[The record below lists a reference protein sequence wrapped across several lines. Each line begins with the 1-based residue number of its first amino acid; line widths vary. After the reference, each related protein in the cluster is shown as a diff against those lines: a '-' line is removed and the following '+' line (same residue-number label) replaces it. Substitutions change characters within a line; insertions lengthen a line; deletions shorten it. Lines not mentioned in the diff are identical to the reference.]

1 MSSNPAQAIKTD
13 PDVAQAFKTE
23 VAQNFKTDSAQD
35 FKTDSAQ
42 DFKTDPEVAQDFKT
56 DPEVAQAETDPEL
69 PAAAAISV
77 KAEYPEGKNFNDSK
91 RSLMRPRLEL
101 PMQIR

>member
-42 DFKTDPEVAQDFKT
+42 DFKTDPEVAQ
-56 DPEVAQAETDPEL
+56 AETDPEL

-91 RSLMRPRLEL
+91 RSLMRPRFEL
-101 PMQIR
+101 LIQIW

>member
-13 PDVAQAFKTE
+13 PE
-23 VAQNFKTDSAQD
+23 VAEAIK
-35 FKTDSAQ
+35 
-42 DFKTDPEVAQDFKT
+42 
-56 DPEVAQAETDPEL
+56 TDPEL

-77 KAEYPEGKNFNDSK
+77 KAEYPEGENFNDSK

>member
-1 MSSNPAQAIKTD
+1 MSSNPAQAI
-13 PDVAQAFKTE
+13 
-23 VAQNFKTDSAQD
+23 
-35 FKTDSAQ
+35 
-42 DFKTDPEVAQDFKT
+42 KT

-91 RSLMRPRLEL
+91 RSLMRPRFEL
-101 PMQIR
+101 LIQIW